1 MIYQVSS
8 KQNDKIK
15 EVLKLRKSSYQKEVG
30 LFIVEGFHLI
40 EMASNSNL
48 LEAVYTLEEIK
59 NIDASIPQYIINKDI
74 LDKISNYKNSQGAL
88 GIVRI
93 KNPQEVQSNLVL
105 YLDDV
110 QDPGN
115 VGTILRTALAFNFL
129 DVVLSNNSCSVY
141 NEKVIQASQGA
152 IFDLNIQNGDSSL
165 LKELKNKGYRVIA
178 TSLKSSIPLEKL
190 TVDEK
195 IVLVLGNEAHGVS
208 KEILDLADESI
219 RINIDKIDSLN
230 VAIAGAISMYY
241 IKSQK

>member
-1 MIYQVSS
+1 MIYQISS

-48 LEAVYTLEEIK
+48 LDAVYTLEEIK

-93 KNPQEVQSNLVL
+93 KNHQEVQSNLVL

-115 VGTILRTALAFNFL
+115 VGTILRTALAFDFL
-129 DVVLSNNSCSVY
+129 DVILSNNSCSVY

-178 TSLKSSIPLEKL
+178 TSLQSSIPLEKL
-190 TVDEK
+190 NISEK

-208 KEILDLADESI
+208 KEILDIANESI
-219 RINIDKIDSLN
+219 RIDIDKIDSLN

>member
-1 MIYQVSS
+1 MIYQISS

-40 EMASNSNL
+40 EMASSSNL

-93 KNPQEVQSNLVL
+93 KNHQEVHSNLVL

-115 VGTILRTALAFNFL
+115 VGTILRTALSFNFL
-129 DVVLSNNSCSVY
+129 DVILSNNSCSVY

-152 IFDLNIQNGDSSL
+152 IFDLNIQNGDSSF

-178 TSLKSSIPLEKL
+178 TSLQSSIPLEKL
-190 TVDEK
+190 NISEK

-208 KEILDLADESI
+208 KEILDLANESI
-219 RINIDKIDSLN
+219 RIDIDKIDSLN

>member
-1 MIYQVSS
+1 MIYQISS
-8 KQNDKIK
+8 RQNDKIK

-74 LDKISNYKNSQGAL
+74 LDKISNFKNSQGAL

-93 KNPQEVQSNLVL
+93 KNHQEVQSNLVL

-129 DVVLSNNSCSVY
+129 DVILSNNSCSVY

-165 LKELKNKGYRVIA
+165 LKELKNKGYKIIA
-178 TSLKSSIPLEKL
+178 TSLQSSIPLEKL
-190 TVDEK
+190 NISEK

-208 KEILDLADESI
+208 KEVLDLADESI
-219 RINIDKIDSLN
+219 RIDIDKIDSLN

>member
-1 MIYQVSS
+1 MIYQISS

-105 YLDDV
+105 FLDDV

-129 DVVLSNNSCSVY
+129 DVILSNNSCSVY

-165 LKELKNKGYRVIA
+165 LKKLKNKGYKIIA
-178 TSLKSSIPLEKL
+178 TSLQSSIPLEKL
-190 TVDEK
+190 NISEK
-195 IVLVLGNEAHGVS
+195 IALVLGNEAHGVS

>member
-1 MIYQVSS
+1 MIYQISS
-8 KQNDKIK
+8 RQNDKIK

-93 KNPQEVQSNLVL
+93 KNHQEVQSNLVL

-129 DVVLSNNSCSVY
+129 DVILSNNSCSVY

-165 LKELKNKGYRVIA
+165 LKELKNKGYKIIA
-178 TSLKSSIPLEKL
+178 TSLQSSIPLEKL
-190 TVDEK
+190 NISEK

-208 KEILDLADESI
+208 KEVLDLADESI
-219 RINIDKIDSLN
+219 RIDIDKIDSLN

>member
-1 MIYQVSS
+1 MIYQISS

-59 NIDASIPQYIINKDI
+59 NIDPSIPQYIINKDI

-93 KNPQEVQSNLVL
+93 KNHQEIQSNLVL

-129 DVVLSNNSCSVY
+129 DVILSNNSCSVY

-178 TSLKSSIPLEKL
+178 TSLQSSIPLEKL
-190 TVDEK
+190 NISEK

-208 KEILDLADESI
+208 KEILDLANESI
-219 RINIDKIDSLN
+219 RIDIDKIDSLN

>member
-1 MIYQVSS
+1 MIYQISS

-59 NIDASIPQYIINKDI
+59 NIDVSIPQYIINKDI

-88 GIVRI
+88 GIVSI

-129 DVVLSNNSCSVY
+129 DVILSNNSCSVY

-178 TSLKSSIPLEKL
+178 TSLQSSIPLEKL
-190 TVDEK
+190 KISEK

-208 KEILDLADESI
+208 KEILDIADESI
-219 RINIDKIDSLN
+219 RIDIDKIDSLN